1 MEEKNVKS
9 NLNDDILKSI
19 KETHFSNDNE
29 DEFVSE
35 EEVRGLTVD
44 LVELEEIHY
53 KLVEN
58 YNTLSDNIDDLK
70 IKIDL
75 LESEE

>member
-35 EEVRGLTVD
+35 EEVRGLAVD
-44 LVELEEIHY
+44 LVELEEMHY